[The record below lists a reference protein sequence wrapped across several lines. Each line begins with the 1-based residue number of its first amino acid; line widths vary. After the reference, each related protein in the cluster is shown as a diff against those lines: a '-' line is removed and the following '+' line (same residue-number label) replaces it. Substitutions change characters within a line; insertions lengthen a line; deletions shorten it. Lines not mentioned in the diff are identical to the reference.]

1 MEDWMTRTIA
11 IGALIALAACDGPR
25 ENAGENADFA
35 AGVVNSPD
43 TLRQG
48 PAEKLG
54 EAQDVAAKRAEE
66 AKEAEA
72 RSLEAEAKER
82 RAVADKEAEALE
94 QRADQVRND

>member
-1 MEDWMTRTIA
+1 MRIL
-11 IGALIALAACDGPR
+11 ALIALAALAACDGPR

-35 AGVVNSPD
+35 AGEVGSND

-54 EAQDVAAKRAEE
+54 EAQDMAEKRAEE

-72 RSLEAEAKER
+72 KALEAQ
-82 RAVADKEAEALE
+82 ADEKRQAAEQQADALEDEAE
-94 QRADQVRND
+94 RVRND

>member
-1 MEDWMTRTIA
+1 MRTLA
-11 IGALIALAACDGPR
+11 FAALIAALSTLAACDGPR

-72 RSLEAEAKER
+72 RALEAAADEK
-82 RAVADKEAEALE
+82 RAAADKEADALE
-94 QRADQVRND
+94 EQADAVRGD

>member
-1 MEDWMTRTIA
+1 MRTIA
-11 IGALIALAACDGPR
+11 LLGLLALAGCDGPR

-35 AGVVNSPD
+35 AGEVGSND

-54 EAQDVAAKRAEE
+54 ESQDVAEERAEE

-72 RSLEAEAKER
+72 KALEAQ
-82 RAVADKEAEALE
+82 ADALE
-94 QRADQVRND
+94 NQADRVRNN

>member
-1 MEDWMTRTIA
+1 MRMI
-11 IGALIALAACDGPR
+11 ALIALAALAACDGPR

-35 AGVVNSPD
+35 AGEVGSND

-54 EAQDVAAKRAEE
+54 EAQDMAEKRAEE

-72 RSLEAEAKER
+72 KALEAQ
-82 RAVADKEAEALE
+82 ADEKRQAAEQQADALEDEAE
-94 QRADQVRND
+94 RVRNN

>member
-1 MEDWMTRTIA
+1 MRTLA
-11 IGALIALAACDGPR
+11 FAALIALAACDGPR

-35 AGVVNSPD
+35 AGVVGSND

-54 EAQDVAAKRAEE
+54 EAQDMAAKRAEE

-72 RSLEAEAKER
+72 RALEAAADEK
-82 RAVADKEAEALE
+82 RAAADEEAEALE
-94 QRADQVRND
+94 QQADRVRND

>member
-1 MEDWMTRTIA
+1 MRMI
-11 IGALIALAACDGPR
+11 ALIAVLALAACEGPR

-35 AGVVNSPD
+35 AGEVGSND

-54 EAQDVAAKRAEE
+54 EAQDLAEKRAEE

-72 RSLEAEAKER
+72 KALEAQ
-82 RAVADKEAEALE
+82 ADEKRQAAEQQADALEDEAE
-94 QRADQVRND
+94 RVRNN

>member
-1 MEDWMTRTIA
+1 MRMLA
-11 IGALIALAACDGPR
+11 FAALIALAACDGPR

-35 AGVVNSPD
+35 AGVVGSND

-54 EAQDVAAKRAEE
+54 EAQDIAAKRAEE

-72 RSLEAEAKER
+72 RALEAAADEKRAEADQQ
-82 RAVADKEAEALE
+82 ADALE
-94 QRADQVRND
+94 QQAGAVRNN

>member
-1 MEDWMTRTIA
+1 MRTIA
-11 IGALIALAACDGPR
+11 IAALIALAACDGPR

-54 EAQDVAAKRAEE
+54 EAQDLAAKRAEE

-72 RSLEAEAKER
+72 RALEAAAEEK
-82 RAVADKEAEALE
+82 RAAADSEAEALE
-94 QRADQVRND
+94 ARADEVRNN